1 MFCSLPLHTLPIGAK
16 LASSIYD
23 ERQTKLLA
31 AGIEITEQLL
41 DTLARRNVAS
51 VVVGEQDLARV
62 LAFKP
67 QGRARTAAPDRP
79 GLRLD
84 PPSDICRALDARS
97 ATIHPRHLAPSVHA
111 YSKRL
116 RPTPHAGYD
125 RDCLN
130 FLADQ
135 REYHVGRV
143 GEVATACAQGDSSRI
158 PQACEVFQE
167 SLKAAAHDF
176 DAYACLGAHP
186 SATPYPTRHSLHTA
200 MIAAAVGTAL
210 GLDEPALVELGFGCL
225 LHDIGMLTVDRM
237 TFDARKVL
245 DAEDFSAIAVHP
257 FRTIELLA
265 RNLHLVPLAAQLVVF
280 QLHERANGT
289 GYPRG
294 RTLTETHPLARIAAV
309 ADAYTAMVT
318 SRPHRRG
325 MMPYFAMEKLVKDV
339 AVGRFDPLAVRGL
352 LQAIGLFPVGSYV
365 ELREGYVGRVIRTNA
380 ADYTRPM
387 IELWRNARP
396 HGRPSIVDLS
406 HEPALTIVR
415 PLTTL
420 ER

>member
-1 MFCSLPLHTLPIGAK
+1 MFCSLPLHTLPVGAK

-23 ERQTKLLA
+23 ERRTKLLA
-31 AGIEITEQLL
+31 AGIEITEHLL

-97 ATIHPRHLAPSVHA
+97 SAIHPRHLAPSVHA

-125 RDCLN
+125 RDCQN

-143 GEVATACAQGDSSRI
+143 GEVAAACAQGDSSRI
-158 PQACEVFQE
+158 PQAVEVFQE
-167 SLKAAAHDF
+167 SLKAAAQDF

-186 SATPYPTRHSLHTA
+186 TAKPYPTRHSLHTA

-210 GLDEPALVELGFGCL
+210 GLDEPTLVELGFGCL

-237 TFDARKVL
+237 TFEARKVL
-245 DAEDFSAIAVHP
+245 DADDFTAIAVHP

-265 RNLHLVPLAAQLVVF
+265 RNLHLVPLAAQLVVL
-280 QLHERANGT
+280 QLHERADGS

-318 SRPHRRG
+318 SRPHRHG

-365 ELREGYVGRVIRTNA
+365 ELRDGFVGRVIRTNA

-387 IELWRNARP
+387 IELWREGRTRN
-396 HGRPSIVDLS
+396 RPSIVDLS